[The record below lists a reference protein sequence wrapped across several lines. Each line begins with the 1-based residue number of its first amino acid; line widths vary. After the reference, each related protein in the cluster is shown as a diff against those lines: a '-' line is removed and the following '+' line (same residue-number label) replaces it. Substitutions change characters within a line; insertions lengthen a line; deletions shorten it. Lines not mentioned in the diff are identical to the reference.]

1 MGVMQK
7 VYCTKR
13 FDHDSWPSVFFIIP
27 TYKQTTFTIVM
38 HVNFQKL
45 TDMKGVDIVVELGA
59 HKMLEE
65 DIKSLKKNGR
75 IVVRTFQCL
84 IAFIQ

>member
-1 MGVMQK
+1 M
-7 VYCTKR
+7 
-13 FDHDSWPSVFFIIP
+13 
-27 TYKQTTFTIVM
+27 M

-75 IVVRTFQCL
+75 IVVRTF
-84 IAFIQ
+84 